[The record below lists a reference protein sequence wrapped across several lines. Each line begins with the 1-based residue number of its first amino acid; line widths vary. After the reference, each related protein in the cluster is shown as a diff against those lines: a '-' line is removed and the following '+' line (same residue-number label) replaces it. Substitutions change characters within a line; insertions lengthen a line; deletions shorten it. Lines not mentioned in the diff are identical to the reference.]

1 MTDPSAAREN
11 LLASLDATIADAE
24 LFFARVPE
32 SLCEGRQSAREAL
45 AHLVFWHAEYVHIAE
60 ALADGRPYH
69 LRRGTSNELNA
80 LAARQL
86 RDEPMPVLARRLTYR
101 QKKLAKQLS
110 RIRDWSINFPVKEG
124 GDYCSI
130 SVRVAEIE
138 AHVRGHVGR
147 LRRAARQQGVQA
159 ALSYSTVD
167 LFAPST
173 VGRHL
178 QRLGSL
184 I

>member
-1 MTDPSAAREN
+1 MTNPFAAHES
-11 LLASLDATIADAE
+11 LLASLDATVADAE
-24 LFFARVPE
+24 LFFAGVPE
-32 SLCEGRQSAREAL
+32 TLCDGRQSAREAL

-69 LRRGTSNELNA
+69 LRQGTFNDLNA

-101 QKKLAKQLS
+101 QKKLAKQLT
-110 RIRDWSINFPVKEG
+110 RIRDWSTNFPVKEG

-130 SVRVAEIE
+130 SVRIAEIE
-138 AHVRGHVGR
+138 SHIRGHLGR
-147 LRRAARQQGVQA
+147 LRRAARHQGVQA

-167 LFAPST
+167 LFAPSIA
-173 VGRHL
+173 GRHL
-178 QRLGSL
+178 QRLASL
-184 I
+184 T